1 MIVLFRLKIVKPLPP
16 KKNIFI
22 TVLGWCKGQG
32 EGESQ
37 NHFQFWFWTGF
48 SYFWFLI
55 FAGKTVELSDTEV
68 QLQFSG
74 LTVEDNYVLW
84 YKRRTHTQTQTL
96 PLLLFSMMFHPAT
109 TFLELR
115 GETWNSHH
123 FSIQTTGYRENNQSV
138 DWIWKSLQKYFQT
151 KLNMG
156 FHWNKNDMLIFTGG
170 TGATHGPDHGQIG

>member
-1 MIVLFRLKIVKPLPP
+1 MFKISPFFWQKFSFSSRTRKQISRFLFSLLETRDVDS
-16 KKNIFI
+16 IF
-22 TVLGWCKGQG
+22 L
-32 EGESQ
+32 
-37 NHFQFWFWTGF
+37 FLF
-48 SYFWFLI
+48 SIWLFGI
-55 FAGKTVELSDTEV
+55 SSMPD
-68 QLQFSG
+68 
-74 LTVEDNYVLW
+74 YVLW